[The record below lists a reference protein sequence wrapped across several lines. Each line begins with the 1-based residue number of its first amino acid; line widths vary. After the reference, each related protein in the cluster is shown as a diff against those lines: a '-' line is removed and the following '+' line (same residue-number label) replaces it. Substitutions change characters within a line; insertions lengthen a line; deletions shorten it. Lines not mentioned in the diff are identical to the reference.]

1 MLRLLINSFD
11 LVGLN
16 EYACWPACRRV
27 MLYSWTGN
35 LMRQDSMFF
44 SRLKRTWVK
53 EEWIVFFNKAG
64 LKLISYMLSVSIV
77 FSFGQKT

>member
-1 MLRLLINSFD
+1 
-11 LVGLN
+11 
-16 EYACWPACRRV
+16 
-27 MLYSWTGN
+27 
-35 LMRQDSMFF
+35 MRQDSMFF

-64 LKLISYMLSVSIV
+64 LKFISYMLSVSIV

>member
-1 MLRLLINSFD
+1 ML
-11 LVGLN
+11 
-16 EYACWPACRRV
+16 AC

-64 LKLISYMLSVSIV
+64 LKLISHMLSVSIV